1 MLALRLILVLV
12 IAASAGVIAL
22 GELKLKPHLDKLA
35 EDKKKVDGELTA
47 EKTKSS
53 KLTTDLNTT
62 KTERDGLQN
71 DLNQSKTAE
80 ANAQKAAEAE
90 RQKAAAAGQ
99 ETNKAKQ
106 ETAAVKA
113 QAAEYFDLQKLGL
126 TPPVII
132 RINQELPKA
141 TNENNTLKIEQ
152 RVTMTELLKKSSEL
166 SAFLN
171 PKGAIAL
178 PTGLRGKISAVDP
191 KWGFVVLDI
200 GANHGLAANGE
211 LTIHRDGK
219 YLARVKVAKVDTDFA
234 VANVMPEF
242 KTGEVREGDEARTP
256 TPMAL
261 PPKK

>member
-22 GELKLKPHLDKLA
+22 GELKLKPHLDKLVD
-35 EDKKKVDGELTA
+35 DKKKVDGELAA

-62 KTERDGLQN
+62 KSERDGLQN
-71 DLNQSKTAE
+71 DLNQAKTAE
-80 ANAQKAAEAE
+80 DTAKKAADAE
-90 RQKAAAAGQ
+90 RQKAIAAAQ

-106 ETAAVKA
+106 ETDKVRADANDFF
-113 QAAEYFDLQKLGL
+113 ELQKLGL
-126 TPPVII
+126 SPSII
-132 RINQELPKA
+132 RRINDELPKA

-166 SAFLN
+166 NSFLN

-242 KTGEVREGDEARTP
+242 KTGEIREGDEARTP